1 MERTEIK
8 NKLQDIIREAV
19 DNEDVVI
26 NDDTRASDV
35 DGWDSL
41 AQVLIVGE
49 LQNELGVK
57 FTSTEINGLA
67 NVGELV
73 DAISAKM

>member
-1 MERTEIK
+1 MDKKEILE
-8 NKLQDIIREAV
+8 KLQNIIRSAV
-19 DNEDVVI
+19 DDEEVII
-26 NDDTRASDV
+26 NDSTVASDV

-41 AQVLIVGE
+41 AQILIVGE

-57 FTSTEINGLA
+57 FTSTEISKFS

-73 DAISAKM
+73 DAVIEKL